1 MVKCTH
7 TFRTVQICKC
17 SRYPYQNW
25 NPSRHI
31 RLTDCCN
38 PYTYFFLFQVYIL
51 MGLKKP
57 KNQSR
62 DHEHHF
68 NCAYGKGKKIIPY
81 NICYWKNFSTNHC
94 SWTHA
99 CSCSH
104 LYNWKRWIIQSIPY
118 PFYENFMKSRLNI
131 EFYTLESYS
140 ILVILQ
146 VV

>member
-68 NCAYGKGKKIIPY
+68 NCAYGKRKTNNSIEYMLLENLLNISLFMNLCMQLLTVTQLKKVNY
-81 NICYWKNFSTNHC
+81 
-94 SWTHA
+94 
-99 CSCSH
+99 
-104 LYNWKRWIIQSIPY
+104 SINSISLLQE
-118 PFYENFMKSRLNI
+118 FYEIKIKYRKRK
-131 EFYTLESYS
+131 
-140 ILVILQ
+140 
-146 VV
+146 